1 MLRPRDIY
9 SSLEGPRIEGTG
21 HATSLTTLYACF
33 HGKVYI
39 LDRKK
44 RNPDIGSELLPLPA
58 TSDRRACSTQ
68 RLQNV
73 SLRRH
78 LNNVLIVDRD
88 QTTLGIVTYSDL
100 FRKVLPTYQD
110 LTEHEEYI
118 RMPQLME
125 DRVADIVNV
134 RVEEIMTR
142 DVITVSPDLE
152 VVKAGAT
159 MIAHHVKQLP
169 VVGDHKKVL
178 GIITH
183 TDIGWGLLMQYA
195 ECIRGQGL
203 EARRTG

>member
-1 MLRPRDIY
+1 MKVLELMTPLVVAVSPKTPLR
-9 SSLEGPRIEGTG
+9 E
-21 HATSLTTLYACF
+21 
-33 HGKVYI
+33 I
-39 LDRKK
+39 LQ
-44 RNPDIGSELLPLPA
+44 LM
-58 TSDRRACSTQ
+58 
-68 RLQNV
+68 
-73 SLRRH
+73 LRRH

-88 QTTLGIVTYSDL
+88 QTLVGIVTYSDL

-110 LTEHEEYI
+110 LTEHEDYI

-142 DVITVSPDLE
+142 DVITVSPDLA
-152 VVKAGAT
+152 VLKAGAT

-169 VVGDHKKVL
+169 VIGDHKKVL

-195 ECIRGQGL
+195 ECIRGQGS
-203 EARRTG
+203 EAHRTG